1 MGARAL
7 DRLDFDRLVV
17 FWTYRRKDERKT
29 PEMNVSDRVL
39 FSKKEISTKNYRSFE
54 YDAFKVDHALW
65 FWFKNIGKQRKI
77 NDFLCF
83 SLILIKNHENS

>member
-1 MGARAL
+1 MEARAL

-39 FSKKEISTKNYRSFE
+39 FSKEELAQNIIRASSTMRLKLTTRYGFGLKIVKFNNFGQKSTKN
-54 YDAFKVDHALW
+54 K
-65 FWFKNIGKQRKI
+65 G
-77 NDFLCF
+77 
-83 SLILIKNHENS
+83 NH